1 MKLKFLKTK
10 LINMIISAIIKEKKV
25 FFNLHAEQTFT
36 GTFQMDSGDF
46 NVNVISGIYGSE
58 LTKMTL
64 QKINNYL
71 KENNLKD
78 FEIYLDFERIED
90 VQKNL
95 NELIEEL
102 NSDDKLFLLNINH
115 KLIIKLGLSVIKHN
129 SLIGDTNSYSIFTI
143 KPVQINNQINFYDL
157 FIEKFIEKLNIYT
170 EKFDNDK
177 LHESSSVYINRF
189 IDIKKM
195 IVTDRSF
202 FSYVLYDLAIKMND
216 KWGLK
221 SKEKEVDYNT
231 PILFCQNLNSSY
243 ITSILSSFL
252 KWDILSIDHIG
263 PVNKV
268 YSNIGNKI
276 TSDSEY
282 IVISDVV
289 CLGTEVRICKNII
302 NYSGG
307 KYIGNGSIVRINTLD
322 GDQYKNTV
330 SVFNISKDNNP
341 INYQIKTALS
351 K

>member
-1 MKLKFLKTK
+1 M
-10 LINMIISAIIKEKKV
+10 
-25 FFNLHAEQTFT
+25 
-36 GTFQMDSGDF
+36 
-46 NVNVISGIYGSE
+46 
-58 LTKMTL
+58 
-64 QKINNYL
+64 
-71 KENNLKD
+71 
-78 FEIYLDFERIED
+78 
-90 VQKNL
+90 
-95 NELIEEL
+95 
-102 NSDDKLFLLNINH
+102 
-115 KLIIKLGLSVIKHN
+115 
-129 SLIGDTNSYSIFTI
+129 
-143 KPVQINNQINFYDL
+143 
-157 FIEKFIEKLNIYT
+157 
-170 EKFDNDK
+170 
-177 LHESSSVYINRF
+177 
-189 IDIKKM
+189 
-195 IVTDRSF
+195 
-202 FSYVLYDLAIKMND
+202 
-216 KWGLK
+216 
-221 SKEKEVDYNT
+221 
-231 PILFCQNLNSSY
+231 
-243 ITSILSSFL
+243 SSFL

>member
-1 MKLKFLKTK
+1 
-10 LINMIISAIIKEKKV
+10 MIISAIIKEKKV

-46 NVNVISGIYGSE
+46 DINVVSGIYGSE

-64 QKINNYL
+64 QKIDDYL
-71 KENNLKD
+71 KENNLKEC
-78 FEIYLDFERIED
+78 EIYLDFNRIED
-90 VQKNL
+90 VQKNIS
-95 NELIEEL
+95 ELIETL
-102 NSDDKLFLLNINH
+102 NSSNNLFLLNINH
-115 KLIIKLGLSVIKHN
+115 KLVSKLGLAVIKHN
-129 SLIGDTNSYSIFTI
+129 VIDDITNSYQIFTI
-143 KPVQINNQINFYDL
+143 KQIQTNNEIIYEEL
-157 FIEKFIEKLNIYT
+157 FIEEFVKKLNIYT
-170 EKFDNDK
+170 EKFENDK

-195 IVTDRSF
+195 IVKDRSF
-202 FSYVLYDLAIKMND
+202 FTYVLYDLAIKMND
-216 KWGLK
+216 KWGQKLK
-221 SKEKEVDYNT
+221 EEIENNS

-307 KYIGNGSIVRINTLD
+307 KYIGNASIVRINTLD
-322 GDQYKNTV
+322 GDHYKNTV
-330 SVFNISKDNNP
+330 SVFCISKDNNP
-341 INYQIKTALS
+341 IDYQIKTALS